1 MASALS
7 GPVGSSVSYVLG
19 LDAVVLGDG
28 GVSSGDVGRVPGGA
42 YTDVSGVDTMVSL
55 LSVDVCVTLTVCH
68 EVT

>member
-1 MASALS
+1 M
-7 GPVGSSVSYVLG
+7 SYVLG

-28 GVSSGDVGRVPGGA
+28 ATGRSVGDVSVSSRVVL
-42 YTDVSGVDTMVSL
+42 TRWCQV